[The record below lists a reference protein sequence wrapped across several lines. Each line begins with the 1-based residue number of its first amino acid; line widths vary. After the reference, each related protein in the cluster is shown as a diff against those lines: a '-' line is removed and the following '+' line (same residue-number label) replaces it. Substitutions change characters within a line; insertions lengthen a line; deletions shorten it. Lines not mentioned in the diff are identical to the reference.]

1 MATSTERLINLKCPS
16 CGAELEV
23 AEGRDICFC
32 TYCGAKILI
41 KQSDAEV
48 KARSRERIV
57 SDITNKANQFARER
71 REYKERKEKESF
83 KKMLISFGIMIIGA
97 VLFHIYMKYFY

>member
-16 CGAELEV
+16 CGAELEI

-41 KQSDAEV
+41 EQSDTEV

-71 REYKERKEKESF
+71 REYKERKDKSDF
-83 KKMLISFGIMIIGA
+83 IKFLIGIGLLLLLPYIFSIMHKI
-97 VLFHIYMKYFY
+97 F